1 MFSWP
6 FFIAKRFIAKE
17 QKSKSKSV
25 FFLAI
30 LSVSLSVS
38 VIVIAFATVRGF
50 RDEIKHKISM
60 VHGDIIIDAAMN
72 VENSEPIPLH
82 DSVLHDLQLIEK
94 IKGVDHVLFSSSK
107 ASIIKSD
114 DEIEGIV
121 AKGISYSKLS
131 TYLGEFSIK
140 KTTKEDDFWVAISS
154 TLAKRLKVDLNENLR
169 LVFFVQDSTGNTRP
183 RARKLTVTNIF
194 ETGVDKV
201 DANMVLLDEGLMK
214 KMMPENQST
223 SQIEIWLSQGV
234 DKTQLKKQIQSR
246 IDIRA
251 ARVNSSEEFNR
262 QIFDWLSILDLNVI
276 ILLCLIAI
284 VSITATCTTLLIL
297 ITERTSFI
305 GLMQSMGARFGLIQR
320 IFIYQATIIAFLGI
334 VSGNVLAIGI
344 CWLQNHFKWLTLNQE
359 VYFIKYVAMKINVP
373 EIIMIDI
380 VSLILIYLALFIP
393 AKYIRKINP
402 ITALKFK

>member
-1 MFSWP
+1 
-6 FFIAKRFIAKE
+6 
-17 QKSKSKSV
+17 
-25 FFLAI
+25 
-30 LSVSLSVS
+30 
-38 VIVIAFATVRGF
+38 
-50 RDEIKHKISM
+50 M

-214 KMMPENQST
+214 KMMPENQSK